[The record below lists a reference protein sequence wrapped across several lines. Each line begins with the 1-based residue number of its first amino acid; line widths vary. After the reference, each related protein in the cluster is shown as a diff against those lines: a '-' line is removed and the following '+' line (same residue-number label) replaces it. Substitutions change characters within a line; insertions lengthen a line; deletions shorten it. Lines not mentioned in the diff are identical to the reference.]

1 MPSSGRL
8 LSFNRQFTEAFL
20 GIEGLGSQSV
30 VRPPW
35 LDPLMLEGAIS
46 SVAVNFANEQI
57 TTASGAQGSS
67 IRQVVR
73 NLPSDHQEKMLK
85 NVRAITVDQI
95 KGAVRDILLPMF
107 TLKTANLVVTYTAVL
122 ENICFEASG
131 FSPTLQPLKEFEDE
145 YGL

>member
-1 MPSSGRL
+1 
-8 LSFNRQFTEAFL
+8 
-20 GIEGLGSQSV
+20 
-30 VRPPW
+30 
-35 LDPLMLEGAIS
+35 MLEGAIS

-95 KGAVRDILLPMF
+95 KGAAI
-107 TLKTANLVVTYTAVL
+107 KQG
-122 ENICFEASG
+122 FEASG